1 MDRFEMVKTSTHSRA
16 RTMRL
21 PVKALMLA
29 AAMGLPLVVLAQTVP
44 APRPVESQ
52 PLPPP
57 PGLAPPPAA
66 APAAPAPAPAAPTPS
81 AEAPKPVAPAPPAP
95 VQAAPVAP
103 PAVPPADAAGAIGTL
118 APPPA
123 DPSTPDM
130 VELTSRPAAT
140 LQGMS
145 SWDDGYEVLTRSFE
159 KLATEMARAGVK
171 VTGKPLATFLE
182 TDDAGFRYEALLPIE
197 AAPPGRPATMAPEIQ
212 FGKTPGGNAVRFVHR
227 SPYDDI
233 DSTYEAVS
241 AYLDAKGIEVKDAF
255 TEEYV
260 TLGSGPGDTTLEL
273 NIYVQPK

>member
-1 MDRFEMVKTSTHSRA
+1 MDRFEMVKTPTRLRA
-16 RTMRL
+16 RTLRL
-21 PVKALMLA
+21 PWTVLMLT
-29 AAMGLPLVVLAQTVP
+29 AAMGLPLVALAQTVP

-66 APAAPAPAPAAPTPS
+66 APAAPSPAPIPS
-81 AEAPKPVAPAPPAP
+81 AEAPKPAAPAPPASP
-95 VQAAPVAP
+95 VQAAPVTP
-103 PAVPPADAAGAIGTL
+103 PAAAPGTIGTL

-145 SWDDGYEVLTRSFE
+145 SWDDGYEVLTRSFD
-159 KLATEMARAGVK
+159 KLAAEMAKAGIK

-197 AAPPGRPATMAPEIQ
+197 AAPPSRPATMAPEVQ
-212 FGKTPGGNAVRFVHR
+212 FGKTPGGKAVRFVHK

-241 AYLDAKGIEVKDAF
+241 AYLDAKGIEVNDAF

-260 TLGSGPGDTTLEL
+260 TLGAGPGDTALEL